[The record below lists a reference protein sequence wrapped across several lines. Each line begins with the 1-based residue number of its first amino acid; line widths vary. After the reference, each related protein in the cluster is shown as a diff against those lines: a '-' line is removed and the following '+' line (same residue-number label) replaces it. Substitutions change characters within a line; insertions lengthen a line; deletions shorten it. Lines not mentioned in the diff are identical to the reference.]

1 MKWKKSTW
9 YNTPS
14 IFSYK
19 RKLDISSTADY
30 RESKSY
36 ICTMASI
43 RQEKVSRV
51 IQRELSTFFQQE
63 ARSKFEGAM
72 ITVTVVRVAPDLSIA
87 KVYLSIWGVPDKQ
100 KTMELVEEQN
110 RTIRHSIGQNL
121 RHQLRVIPELHF
133 YIDDSLDYAEKIENL
148 LKK

>member
-1 MKWKKSTW
+1 
-9 YNTPS
+9 
-14 IFSYK
+14 
-19 RKLDISSTADY
+19 
-30 RESKSY
+30 
-36 ICTMASI
+36 MASI

-51 IQRELSTFFQQE
+51 IQRELGTYFQQE

-87 KVYLSIWGVPDKQ
+87 KVYLSIWGAQDKQ
-100 KTMELVEEQN
+100 KIMDLVEEQN
-110 RTIRHSIGQNL
+110 RQIRHSIGQNL

-133 YIDDSLDYAEKIENL
+133 YIDDSLDYAENIDNL